1 VHHRKTAFT
10 LIELLVVIA
19 IIAILAAI
27 LFPVFSQAREKARTI
42 SCLSNCRQLGL
53 AITMYADDHD
63 EAYPCSCMQG
73 MMGMEMANMQSWL
86 DTTQPYIKNWGI
98 FRCPSDSSP
107 LWSTMASMGTPR
119 RSSYG
124 FNAYFIPV
132 DPPYYGMQMAGINRP
147 AQCILVT
154 ELADAW
160 AQDFFEPMYWGNPP
174 KVTDSTMQPMEW
186 NMLTQQPLSTAI
198 TRHQQGANYVFAEG
212 HAKFQRFTQTWQQ
225 AQGSPPS
232 VDWYDPQ
239 TP

>member
-1 VHHRKTAFT
+1 MGCFRRLAGSTPPASAKRHPALGSPPIRSELRKETPVRHHRSGFT

-27 LFPVFSQAREKARTI
+27 LFPVFSQAREKARAT

-73 MMGMEMANMQSWL
+73 MGMGMQNMQSWL
-86 DTTQPYIKNWGI
+86 DTTQPYIKNWSI

-107 LWSTMASMGTPR
+107 LWTNMNSMGVMR

-132 DPPYYGMQMAGINRP
+132 DPPYFGMQM
-147 AQCILVT
+147 
-154 ELADAW
+154 
-160 AQDFFEPMYWGNPP
+160 
-174 KVTDSTMQPMEW
+174 
-186 NMLTQQPLSTAI
+186 
-198 TRHQQGANYVFAEG
+198 
-212 HAKFQRFTQTWQQ
+212 
-225 AQGSPPS
+225 
-232 VDWYDPQ
+232 
-239 TP
+239 